1 MFLRLYSKDIVKPM
15 NMDYVF
21 GIKTKYHRLCCF
33 LVFFLEYREYKMSI
47 FGICFILYAQL
58 RFLKKYFR
66 VSWEVPENAS
76 PCIKC
81 KIYFKILLLP
91 TAAAGVS
98 YLWLRRPTEYDF
110 MPPVTHTQIWV
121 FVTF

>member
-81 KIYFKILLLP
+81 KIYFCQQQRL
-91 TAAAGVS
+91 VS
-98 YLWLRRPTEYDF
+98 
-110 MPPVTHTQIWV
+110 
-121 FVTF
+121 VTFGLDAQPSMILCRL

>member
-1 MFLRLYSKDIVKPM
+1 MFRLYSKDIVKPM

-21 GIKTKYHRLCCF
+21 EIKTKYHRLRCF
-33 LVFFLEYREYKMSI
+33 LVFFLNIESTRCLFLE
-47 FGICFILYAQL
+47 FVLLLYAQL